1 MNIKKLVELRENKSI
16 TKRNMAEIFGVSES
30 TYGNW
35 ELGKREPDHETTKKL
50 SNYFN
55 VSIDYLLDNNIPIL
69 NEAMEINKAM
79 SNVDAPTRKRMVD
92 TLKSAF
98 PHAFNEYEW
107 ALNVLKANNLAVY
120 TQLKEGVSE
129 LSETDIINM
138 AKAIEGGK
146 WLWKINN

>member
-1 MNIKKLVELRENKSI
+1 MFGEKIKRLRENSDLKI
-16 TKRNMAEIFGVSES
+16 KEMASLFGVNET
-30 TYGNW
+30 TYGKW
-35 ELGKREPDHETTKKL
+35 EKEHRTPDIYTVKKL
-50 SNYFN
+50 ANHFN
-55 VSIDYLLDNNIPIL
+55 VSIDFLLDNDNSL
-69 NEAMEINKAM
+69 FHEAMEINKAM
-79 SNVDAPTRKRMVD
+79 SNVDAQTRKRMVD

-98 PHAFNEYEW
+98 PNAFNEYEW

-146 WLWKINN
+146 